1 MSKICQITG
10 KKAMVGNNVSH
21 SKRRT
26 KRTFDVNLFTKKFYY
41 VEQDCWISL
50 KISAAGLRL
59 INKVGLDAALNNA
72 VSKGYCDWKIQL
84 FFIIF
89 TAIQMHIRQSKEY
102 PHKQVILFYY
112 EYIKKVIGILLL
124 ESNNLKTLIVF

>member
-10 KKAMVGNNVSH
+10 KRAMIGNNVSH

-26 KRTFDVNLFTKKFYY
+26 KRVFDANLFTKKFYY

-59 INKVGLDAALNNA
+59 INKVGLDAALNQA
-72 VSKGYCDWKIQL
+72 VAKGFCDWKEI
-84 FFIIF
+84 
-89 TAIQMHIRQSKEY
+89 
-102 PHKQVILFYY
+102 
-112 EYIKKVIGILLL
+112 KVIG
-124 ESNNLKTLIVF
+124 